1 MNDAPTLPSYLPNM
15 LRQPAEIVR
24 DLQDRLL
31 RRMVEICYDA
41 HPFYARVMRREGIE
55 PRHITNCAELVRLPP
70 ASKADFL
77 ADPDAFRLDPDK
89 LPGHEGTLW
98 KVVYTTGTTT
108 GRPAPVYVTAHDHFA
123 YMFGFKDRQDMIG
136 LRETDRLM
144 NLFPLTNFP
153 LGAFARAADEVA
165 AIGAAIVF
173 GHTGRADMP
182 FPLNR
187 SLDEAVAAITRHR
200 VTVLWGVAG
209 FVRRVLIRAKDL
221 GADLSSVR
229 MVMTTGEAASPAMR
243 ADFRR
248 RMADLGCADT
258 VVVNRYGST
267 EQGGTMIECCD
278 GSGFHS
284 VLPDQLFHEIVDP
297 ETGARRADGETGHLA
312 VTHLNRRGTVFLRY
326 LVGDVASLDHTQC
339 PHCGRTSVR
348 MSSAP
353 VRTGDII
360 KIKGALVNLGNLKS
374 EFDRKQEIDEYQIVV
389 QPEDRNDAFS
399 MDELVI
405 RLAPAQGSTSSV
417 ADQIAADVMRLTNL
431 RPRIEIV
438 DRDEIFNPLTASK
451 PRRIV
456 DARQQRGA

>member
-1 MNDAPTLPSYLPNM
+1 MDTPPNFLPDM
-15 LRQPAEIVR
+15 LRQPAEAVR
-24 DLQDRLL
+24 HLQDQLL

-41 HPFYARVMRREGIE
+41 HPYYAQLMRREGLE
-55 PRHITNCAELVRLPP
+55 PRHIQSCADLVRLPP
-70 ASKADFL
+70 ASKTEFL

-89 LPGHEGTLW
+89 LRGHEGTLW

-123 YMFGFKDRQDMIG
+123 YMFGFKDRQDIIG
-136 LRETDRLM
+136 LRDTDRLM

-165 AIGAAIVF
+165 AIGACIAY
-173 GHTGRADMP
+173 GHTGRAEMG

-187 SLDEAVAAITRHR
+187 SMDEAVAAVSRHR

-209 FVRRVLIRAKDL
+209 FVRRVLIRAKEL
-221 GADLSSVR
+221 GADFSSVR

-248 RMADLGCADT
+248 RMKDLGCADT
-258 VVVNRYGST
+258 TVVNRYGST
-267 EQGGTMIECCD
+267 EQGGTMIECVD

-284 VLPDQLFHEIVDP
+284 VLPDQLFHEVLDP
-297 ETGARRADGETGHLA
+297 ATGARLSDGEAGNLA

-326 LVGDVASLDHTQC
+326 MVGDIASLDHRPC
-339 PHCGRTSVR
+339 PHCGRTSAR
-348 MSSAP
+348 ISSNP
-353 VRTGDII
+353 VRSGDIV
-360 KIKGALVNLGNLKS
+360 KIKGALVNLANLKS
-374 EFDRKQEIDEYQIVV
+374 EFDRKQDIDEYQIVV
-389 QPEDRNDAFS
+389 RPEDPTDQFS

-405 RLAPAQGSTSSV
+405 RLAPAKGSGG
-417 ADQIAADVMRLTNL
+417 DIGEQIAAEVTRLTNL

-438 DRDEIFNPLTASK
+438 GSNDIFDPLTASK

-456 DARQQRGA
+456 DARPQR